1 MRSNARLALPLFTA
15 ALLLPLGALAEVG
28 TVDAIEGAATRTPK
42 GGTAAPLKVGD
53 EVELEDTLEVDAQG
67 NLKVTLVDNSVLM
80 LAGGS
85 KLRLDEAR
93 FKGSERE
100 AFSARLLFGSLWAK
114 VTKALAGSDS
124 KFEVSTERAVA
135 GVRGTVFEVDIG
147 SGPEDEM
154 QVAVEEGEVEV
165 VERQVLALNSV
176 PTPADPMRAVAMA
189 KRAPSAAETEA
200 SAASGAGAAPVPQAR
215 PPEVRRERIRAGE
228 ALRVKRGAMQRHKRL
243 MRAGAFARFIGSH
256 RHKERE
262 VPKRILRE
270 RIRERQR
277 RR

>member
-1 MRSNARLALPLFTA
+1 MRSSTRLALPLFA
-15 ALLLPLGALAEVG
+15 VALLLPLGALAEVG
-28 TVDAIEGAATRTPK
+28 TVDALEGKAMRTPK
-42 GGTAAPLKVGD
+42 GGAAAPLQVGD
-53 EVELEDTLEVDAQG
+53 AIELEDTLEVDANG
-67 NLKVTLVDNSVLM
+67 NLKVTLADNSVLM

-93 FKGSERE
+93 FQGSERE
-100 AFSARLLFGSLWAK
+100 AFSARLLLGSLWAK

-135 GVRGTVFEVDIG
+135 GVRGTIFEVDVG
-147 SGPEDEM
+147 SGAEDEM

-165 VERQVLALNSV
+165 VERQVLALNSA
-176 PTPADPMRAVAMA
+176 TGPAEHTRAAAMA
-189 KRAPSAAETEA
+189 KRAPSAAEAEA
-200 SAASGAGAAPVPQAR
+200 SIASGAGAAPVPQAR

-228 ALRVKRGAMQRHKRL
+228 ALRVKRGAMERNKRL